1 MTTHCLNKI
10 FGSVTGNDNCMS
22 QLFLSEEMG
31 DWLTD
36 ILLSQGL
43 EILLYEK
50 C

>member
-1 MTTHCLNKI
+1 
-10 FGSVTGNDNCMS
+10 MS

-43 EILLYEK
+43 EIQLQLILFDIILLYEK